1 MAMVQTKLINIGNN
15 EDTVPAADT
24 YKGIYSSH
32 KYWSKKP
39 YNVIRYFISKYSK
52 EGDIVLDP
60 FCGSGVS
67 VAESIFTKRRAIGV
81 DINPSAIF
89 ITKQTLHNVDITRI
103 KHEFENLKSK
113 TMDRINS
120 LYVVRREDYIGTGTH
135 YIWQDGKLVEVWYKK
150 NRKKIV
156 DNPTK
161 DDIELAS
168 SISYET
174 IPYFYPKNTL
184 FYNPRINASKGM
196 KVYELF
202 TPRNLMALSI
212 LWHEINNIDDE
223 NIRSFFKFCF
233 TASLGQASKMVFV
246 VKRRG
251 KFNGGSSKSVKKE
264 VGSWVIGYWI
274 PKEHFEINVWNCF
287 ENRYK
292 RILKAKKSLCNI
304 KYNIDEGNSFED
316 LIFKNKNLVLYNEPA
331 QDVLVKFPSN
341 SIDYII
347 TDPPHGDRQPY
358 LELSLL
364 WNSWLDMTPNY
375 EKEVVISDSKERG
388 KNRDNYYELLKKV
401 FCEIERVLKPE
412 HYFTLMFNSLD
423 DKTWIQLF
431 SIIDDLNFEL
441 YDIETLEYSA
451 GSVVQNTRTAG
462 LKTDFV
468 FTFKKTE
475 KSNKSNKK
483 ITLYSISQN
492 SDFIAELID
501 NYIRESKHGEP
512 TYKIINYLLIYFLK
526 HNKLFKLSELY
537 GLLKNEF
544 YQKDNLWVRRLD

>member
-1 MAMVQTKLINIGNN
+1 MVMVQTKLINVENN
-15 EDTVPAADT
+15 KNTAPPADT
-24 YKGIYSSH
+24 YKGIYGSH

-52 EGDIVLDP
+52 EGDVVLDP

-67 VAESIFTKRRAIGV
+67 IVESIFTNRKAIGV

-89 ITKQTLHNVDITRI
+89 ITKQTLCNVDVNYI
-103 KHEFENLKSK
+103 KQEFEKLKLK
-113 TMDRINS
+113 TMDKINS
-120 LYVVRREDYIGTGTH
+120 LYVVKRDDYVGVGTH
-135 YIWQDGKLVEVWYKK
+135 YIWEDGKLIEVWYKK
-150 NRKKIV
+150 NKKKIE
-156 DNPTK
+156 DTPTK
-161 DDIELAS
+161 EDIDLAY
-168 SISYET
+168 SISYEN

-184 FYNPRINASKGM
+184 FYNPRINADKGM

-212 LWHEINNIDDE
+212 LWHEINNIQNE
-223 NIRSFFKFCF
+223 NIKSFFKFCF

-251 KFNGGSSKSVKKE
+251 KFNGNTSKTVKKE
-264 VGSWVIGYWI
+264 VGSWVIGYWV

-292 RILKAKKSLCNI
+292 RILKAKKTLYGMRYSVN
-304 KYNIDEGNSFED
+304 EGNSFEE
-316 LIFKNKNLVLYNEPA
+316 LISKNKNLLLYNEPA
-331 QDVLVKFPSN
+331 QDVLTRLPPN

-364 WNSWLDMTPNY
+364 WNSWLGITPNY
-375 EKEVVISDSKERG
+375 EKEIVISDSKERT

-401 FCEIERVLKPE
+401 FYEIERVLKPY

-431 SIIDDLNFEL
+431 SIMDELNFEL
-441 YDIETLEYSA
+441 ENVETLEYSA

-468 FTFKKTE
+468 FTFKKTK
-475 KSNKSNKK
+475 KSNISNT
-483 ITLYSISQN
+483 TLFSISQN
-492 SDFIAELID
+492 KDFIIELVD
-501 NYIRESKHGEP
+501 NYIKESKQGLP
-512 TYKIINYLLIYFLK
+512 TYKIINYLLIYDTY

-537 GLLKNEF
+537 ALLKNEF
-544 YQKDNLWVRRLD
+544 YQKDNLWVGRSA